1 MDKKEQVKKTV
12 TKKSNTKSIKT
23 AANEEKLGLKEL
35 AAALA
40 LPVIKVRTLYR
51 ILNISYDTKLTP
63 SEAKEKFM
71 GVI

>member
-1 MDKKEQVKKTV
+1 MQSLRFARWISSLKF
-12 TKKSNTKSIKT
+12 
-23 AANEEKLGLKEL
+23 KLATIEL